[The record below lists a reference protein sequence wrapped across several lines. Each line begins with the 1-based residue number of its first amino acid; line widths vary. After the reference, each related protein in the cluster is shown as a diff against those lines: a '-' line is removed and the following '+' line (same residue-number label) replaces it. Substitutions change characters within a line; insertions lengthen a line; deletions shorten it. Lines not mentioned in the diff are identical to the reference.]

1 MIKKQIKTVPL
12 PGITTLEDVAVR
24 IPGRAAELV
33 RLAMMHDPAARNTS
47 MKSMLGSL
55 CIQYAYAVIAERGV
69 SVPAHLMGCRLKGGA
84 R

>member
-1 MIKKQIKTVPL
+1 MNKKNAKTVPL

-33 RLAMMHDPAARNTS
+33 RLAMMHDPVFRDTS
-47 MKSMLGSL
+47 MKSMLGTL
-55 CIQYAYAVIAERGV
+55 CIQYAERVIAERWV
-69 SVPAHLMGCRLKGGA
+69 SVPAHLMDPQFKGFA